1 MTETFSLAART
12 GIILICL
19 AWTKREFPARFT
31 RARAAAAYV
40 SVFILWLG
48 VEAIPFWKA
57 GSLLLP
63 LADAGCFLAAME
75 LLTEREVLTEGKT
88 LAEGKTLTEKKA
100 LPEERAGKR
109 RMAAAF
115 FVFRLSSEA
124 VLGRFWEELLP
135 FLTDSLIPAAVAAFC
150 AAYVLLW
157 YGAAGW
163 MRRLRKERREEG
175 RRLSEALSMQEELE
189 RQEERYREQEQAEEE
204 IRALRHDMRN
214 SYLLLHGLL
223 EQNRKEEALAWL
235 EKESGALSGV
245 PEHIRTQSGAV
256 SAVLNG
262 KLNLARREGIS
273 VSCRIA
279 ASLAGI
285 EERDLCRLL
294 GNLLDNALEA
304 ARKTQNGTMDLVL
317 CGGEGYLQ
325 IDLENAS
332 AKPLLLTDGRA
343 RTDKEDPKSH
353 GRGLRIVRQIVEKY
367 DGMMRVENREGSVT
381 VRVVLFRKGKV

>member
-1 MTETFSLAART
+1 MTEIFSLAARA

-19 AWTKREFPARFT
+19 AWTRREFPARFT
-31 RARAAAAYV
+31 RTRAAAAYA
-40 SVFILWLG
+40 SAFFLWLG

-57 GSLLLP
+57 GSLFLP

-75 LLTEREVLTEGKT
+75 LLTERGAFTEENALTEGKT
-88 LAEGKTLTEKKA
+88 L
-100 LPEERAGKR
+100 PEEGAGKWG
-109 RMAAAF
+109 MAAAF
-115 FVFRLSSEA
+115 FLFRLAAPA

-135 FLTDSLIPAAVAAFC
+135 LLTDSLIPAAVAAFC
-150 AAYVLLW
+150 AAYVLFW
-157 YGAAGW
+157 HRAVCR
-163 MRRLRKERREEG
+163 MRRLRKERREEM
-175 RRLSEALSMQEELE
+175 RRLNEALSMQEELE

-214 SYLLLHGLL
+214 SYLLLQGLL
-223 EQNRKEEALAWL
+223 EQNRREEALAWL

-279 ASLAGI
+279 ASFAGI

-294 GNLLDNALEA
+294 GNLLDNAMEA
-304 ARKTQNGTMDLVL
+304 ARKTQKGTMDLMI
-317 CGGEGYLQ
+317 CGQEGYLQ

-343 RTDKEDPKSH
+343 RTDKKDPKSH

>member
-1 MTETFSLAART
+1 MESGEPFPSAGGCGLLPGGHGASDGKRSSDGRKNAYGRKNTHGKEGSPGRT
-12 GIILICL
+12 GRKTEDGRGFFCVPSVVRGSAGPVLGG
-19 AWTKREFPARFT
+19 A
-31 RARAAAAYV
+31 V
-40 SVFILWLG
+40 SLFDGQPDPGGCRGLLRG
-48 VEAIPFWKA
+48 VCSALVRGGRLDAPFAKGTEGRGAEAERSPF
-57 GSLLLP
+57 
-63 LADAGCFLAAME
+63 DAGR
-75 LLTEREVLTEGKT
+75 T
-88 LAEGKTLTEKKA
+88 
-100 LPEERAGKR
+100 
-109 RMAAAF
+109 
-115 FVFRLSSEA
+115 
-124 VLGRFWEELLP
+124 
-135 FLTDSLIPAAVAAFC
+135 
-150 AAYVLLW
+150 
-157 YGAAGW
+157 GA
-163 MRRLRKERREEG
+163 
-175 RRLSEALSMQEELE
+175 
-189 RQEERYREQEQAEEE
+189 QEERYREQEQAEEE

-304 ARKTQNGTMDLVL
+304 ARKTQNGTMDLIL